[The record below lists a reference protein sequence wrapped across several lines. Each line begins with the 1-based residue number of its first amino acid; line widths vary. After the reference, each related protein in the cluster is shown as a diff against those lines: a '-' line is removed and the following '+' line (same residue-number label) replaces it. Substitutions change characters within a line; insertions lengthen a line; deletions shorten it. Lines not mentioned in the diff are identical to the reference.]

1 MSMYFRWFFLFGLSF
16 TDTGNSQNSRGR
28 EGNIFLFSTTT
39 SARPRILRCLFSTLD
54 VKFTSLFNY
63 HLIDDRM
70 LIFVCL
76 NYLILLTP
84 PLYYKRTYLKGSEY
98 VSDILLHD
106 SKFTFKISV
115 LGLTHYTR
123 IHRFL
128 IFNETYYIDIFN

>member
-1 MSMYFRWFFLFGLSF
+1 MVFSLWVIFYRHWQFTEQQGKRREHIFIFYHHFRPSTNIKMLF
-16 TDTGNSQNSRGR
+16 
-28 EGNIFLFSTTT
+28 
-39 SARPRILRCLFSTLD
+39 PTLD

-123 IHRFL
+123 IQRFL

>member
-1 MSMYFRWFFLFGLSF
+1 MVFSLWVIFYRHWQFTEQQGKRREHIFIFHHHFRPSTNIKKLF
-16 TDTGNSQNSRGR
+16 
-28 EGNIFLFSTTT
+28 
-39 SARPRILRCLFSTLD
+39 PTLD